1 MIQKEK
7 PVSSPCVEV
16 CALDDNDICIGCHRT
31 GDEILRWGLLNNDER
46 RAVLARCEER
56 AHAAGLLKPLEK

>member
-16 CALDDNDICIGCHRT
+16 CALDDHDICIGCHRS

-46 RAVLARCEER
+46 RAVVARCAER